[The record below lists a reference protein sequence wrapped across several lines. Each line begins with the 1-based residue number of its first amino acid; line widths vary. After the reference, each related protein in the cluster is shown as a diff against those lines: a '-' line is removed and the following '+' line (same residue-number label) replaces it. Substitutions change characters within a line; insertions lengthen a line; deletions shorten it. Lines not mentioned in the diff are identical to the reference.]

1 MFLSED
7 QSDTFIKKM
16 MIMKKFLLFLPMLCV
31 FALCKGQQIAWPQIN
46 STVAIDMFHL
56 QQMSLDSLGSVVVQ
70 QGDKNNATILM
81 SSQSE
86 VTVRQDGR
94 QNNVYFNNTHS
105 AGKSSTAIAT
115 MGYNNTVDFTGTNSI
130 SDGIKMNV
138 KGENV
143 TVFVRNY

>member
-1 MFLSED
+1 
-7 QSDTFIKKM
+7 
-16 MIMKKFLLFLPMLCV
+16 MKKFLLILPMLCA
-31 FALCKGQQIAWPQIN
+31 FMLCKSQQIAWPQIN

-56 QQMSLDSLGSVVVQ
+56 QQMSLDSFGSVVVQ

-86 VTVRQDGR
+86 VSVRQDGR

-105 AGKSSTAIAT
+105 VGTSTTAIAT

-138 KGENV
+138 KGENI